1 MLQIPEKLRDPCEY
15 KLAVEELKQIES
27 AANFHPRHFLNCL
40 LETSFAIQLT
50 VKFSTP
56 LGLSDKDCS
65 LAADDLVPIFMF
77 VFVKARLQNPQSIWL
92 ICDLLMDERIR
103 DDEYGNSFVH
113 YSMAVEF
120 LKTFNGETLATEEI
134 EEVYNI

>member
-1 MLQIPEKLRDPCEY
+1 
-15 KLAVEELKQIES
+15 
-27 AANFHPRHFLNCL
+27 
-40 LETSFAIQLT
+40 
-50 VKFSTP
+50 
-56 LGLSDKDCS
+56 
-65 LAADDLVPIFMF
+65 MF

-134 EEVYNI
+134 EEQGVINN